1 MANNCDPTT
10 RVCIQTKK
18 VFDACIKQA
27 SYENVSI
34 VLTETNPVNPTLPLT
49 FVGGRSTSI
58 MAEVTNLVVTR
69 LQNRPRYGRVEADL
83 VIPIQISYT
92 DAAGVAGTGVG
103 TLTLHQDIILLLPE
117 ASIMP
122 YQVEAVVSVIVP
134 EGTFD
139 GGGSDFSFLVTTCVA
154 VIVKIVITAE
164 LIVPTYGYAVIPPCQ
179 EYNQEVCAGFF
190 ELPLFPGVGIGGDN
204 TNMG

>member
-34 VLTETNPVNPTLPLT
+34 VLTETVPSNPTLPLT
-49 FVGGRSTSI
+49 FVGGRSTAI
-58 MAEVTNLVVTR
+58 MAEVKNLVVTR

-83 VIPIQISYT
+83 VIPIQINYT
-92 DAAGVAGTGVG
+92 DATGVAGTGTG

-134 EGTFD
+134 EGVFNPESEDLTFV
-139 GGGSDFSFLVTTCVA
+139 VTTCVA
-154 VIVKIVITAE
+154 VIMKIVITAE
-164 LIVPTYGYAVIPPCQ
+164 LIIPSYGYAVIPPCQ
-179 EYNQEVCAGFF
+179 EYNHEVCSGFF
-190 ELPLFPGVGIGGDN
+190 DLPLFPGVNNSDDN
-204 TNMG
+204 IVG

>member
-1 MANNCDPTT
+1 MANNCDPIT

-34 VLTETNPVNPTLPLT
+34 TLTETTPANPVLPLS

-69 LQNRPRYGRVEADL
+69 LQNRPKYGRVEADL
-83 VIPIQISYT
+83 VIPIQINYI
-92 DAAGVAGTGVG
+92 DANGVAGVGVG

-134 EGTFD
+134 EGNF
-139 GGGSDFSFLVTTCVA
+139 GGTGTDLIFNVTTCVA
-154 VIVKIVITAE
+154 VIMKIVITAE

-190 ELPLFPGVGIGGDN
+190 ELPLFPEVGIGGGN
-204 TNMG
+204 TNL

>member
-1 MANNCDPTT
+1 MANNCDPIT

-34 VLTETNPVNPTLPLT
+34 VLTETNPANPTLPLT

-83 VIPIQISYT
+83 VIPIQINYT
-92 DAAGVAGTGVG
+92 DATGTSGVGTG
-103 TLTLHQDIILLLPE
+103 TLTLHQDVIMLLPE

-134 EGTFD
+134 EGTFNASATD
-139 GGGSDFSFLVTTCVA
+139 LTFVVTTCVA
-154 VIVKIVITAE
+154 AIMKIVITAE
-164 LIVPTYGYAVIPPCQ
+164 LIVPSYGYAVIPPCQ

-190 ELPLFPGVGIGGDN
+190 DLPLFPGTGPEGGN
-204 TNMG
+204 NVQ

>member
-1 MANNCDPTT
+1 MANNCDPIT

-34 VLTETNPVNPTLPLT
+34 VLTETNPANPTLPLT

-83 VIPIQISYT
+83 VIPIQINYT
-92 DAAGVAGTGVG
+92 DATGIAGVGTG
-103 TLTLHQDIILLLPE
+103 TLTLH
-117 ASIMP
+117 
-122 YQVEAVVSVIVP
+122 QVEAVVSVIVP
-134 EGTFD
+134 EGTFNSTATD
-139 GGGSDFSFLVTTCVA
+139 LTFVVTTCVA
-154 VIVKIVITAE
+154 AIMKIVITAE
-164 LIVPTYGYAVIPPCQ
+164 LIVPSYGYAIIPPCQ

-190 ELPLFPGVGIGGDN
+190 DLPLFPGTGLNGGN
-204 TNMG
+204 NVQ

>member
-1 MANNCDPTT
+1 MANNCNPTN

-18 VFDACIKQA
+18 VFDASIKQA

-34 VLTETNPVNPTLPLT
+34 VLTEVTPANPTLPLT
-49 FVGGRSTSI
+49 FVEGRSSAI
-58 MAEVTNLVVTR
+58 MAEVRNLVVTR
-69 LQNRPRYGRVEADL
+69 LANRPRYGRVEADL

-92 DAAGVAGTGVG
+92 DAAGVAGVGVG

-139 GGGSDFSFLVTTCVA
+139 PSGSDFTFNVTTCVA
-154 VIVKIVITAE
+154 AIIKIVITVE
-164 LIVPTYGYAVIPPCQ
+164 LIIPTYGYAVIPPAQ
-179 EYNQEVCAGFF
+179 DFNQEVCSGFF
-190 ELPLFPGVGIGGDN
+190 DLPLFPGSINTIDN
-204 TNMG
+204 DV

>member
-1 MANNCDPTT
+1 MANNCDPIT

-34 VLTETNPVNPTLPLT
+34 VLTETNPANPTLPLT

-83 VIPIQISYT
+83 VIPIEINYT
-92 DAAGVAGTGVG
+92 DATGVSGVGSG
-103 TLTLHQDIILLLPE
+103 TLTLHQDGIMLLPE

-122 YQVEAVVSVIVP
+122 YQVVSVIVP

-139 GGGSDFSFLVTTCVA
+139 SNSTDLTFVVTTCVA
-154 VIVKIVITAE
+154 AIMKIVITAE
-164 LIVPTYGYAVIPPCQ
+164 LIVPSYGYAVIPPCQ

-190 ELPLFPGVGIGGDN
+190 DLPLFPGIGPDVGN
-204 TNMG
+204 NVQ